1 MRRAILITARL
12 KSVRLPL
19 KVIRE
24 IEGLPMIV
32 HMINRLKISKSV
44 HKIIIC
50 TSKLDQDLPLKKI
63 AFENDIDIF
72 FGSAD
77 DVLERL
83 LGAAEKYNLDTIINC
98 TADNPFVDPNY
109 IDKLINFHEE
119 NNNDFSK
126 IEGLPFGVFSYA
138 IKKEA
143 LKKVCEIKQNTDTE
157 VWHGYFMNTGMF
169 KWSSLM
175 VTEDNL
181 YRPEYRL
188 TVDTPEDFRV
198 IEKIFNELYSDNK
211 VFSLDEIIKYLDR
224 NPDILEINQN
234 IKQKIAPNL
243 RIKGENKV
251 YKA

>member
-1 MRRAILITARL
+1 
-12 KSVRLPL
+12 
-19 KVIRE
+19 
-24 IEGLPMIV
+24 
-32 HMINRLKISKSV
+32 
-44 HKIIIC
+44 
-50 TSKLDQDLPLKKI
+50 
-63 AFENDIDIF
+63 
-72 FGSAD
+72 
-77 DVLERL
+77 
-83 LGAAEKYNLDTIINC
+83 
-98 TADNPFVDPNY
+98 
-109 IDKLINFHEE
+109 
-119 NNNDFSK
+119 
-126 IEGLPFGVFSYA
+126 
-138 IKKEA
+138 
-143 LKKVCEIKQNTDTE
+143 
-157 VWHGYFMNTGMF
+157 
-169 KWSSLM
+169 M